1 MEVHEIHY
9 FLALCETLNFTR
21 AAERCNVTQPALS
34 RAVRR
39 LEDKLGAPLFNRER
53 GNTHL
58 TEFGRL
64 MQPYFRRMLRQKAA
78 AEQRARAFVSLQEAR
93 LAIGLMCTI
102 GPAALMHLFREF
114 ATRHA
119 GIKLY
124 LKDGEANTI
133 EQQLITGV
141 IDVALYC
148 QPVQTSDEIQAVPLF
163 SERFVVAIAPD
174 HPLARVAE
182 VPVRALDGHRY
193 IWRTN
198 CEYAERIDNAFDEVG
213 ITLDYPYN
221 SERDDWVQ
229 FMVLAGLGF
238 TVIPEH
244 AVTVAGLVTRP
255 LVEPG
260 FERHIVLATVR
271 GRPFLPTVRAFV
283 EHVRRYPWEAGLQGG
298 DDAPRCL
305 AGTRVMT
312 SRHSTGSGR
321 ARIDGAGNQLK
332 EILR

>member
-1 MEVHEIHY
+1 MEMHEIRY

-34 RAVRR
+34 RAMRR
-39 LEDKLGAPLFNRER
+39 LEDKLGAPLLNRER

-58 TEFGRL
+58 TEFGRQ
-64 MQPYFRRMLRQKAA
+64 MQPYFRRMLRQKEA
-78 AEQRARAFVSLQEAR
+78 AEQRARAFVSLREAR
-93 LAIGLMCTI
+93 LTIGLMCTI
-102 GPAALMHLFREF
+102 GPAVLMDLVREF
-114 ATRHA
+114 SAQHA
-119 GIKLY
+119 GIQLY
-124 LKDGEANTI
+124 LKDGEAVTI
-133 EQQLITGV
+133 EQQLLTGA

-163 SERFVVAIAPD
+163 SEPFVVAMAPE
-174 HPLARVAE
+174 HPLARLAE
-182 VPVRALDGHRY
+182 VPVRKLDGHRY

-198 CEYAERIDNAFDEVG
+198 CEYAERMDNAFDEVG
-213 ITLDYPYN
+213 VTLDYPYN

-244 AVTVAGLVTRP
+244 AVTVAGLITRP

-260 FERHIVLATVR
+260 FERHVVLATIR

-283 EHVRRYPWEAGLQGG
+283 EHVRRYPWETKLQGG
-298 DDAPRCL
+298 DGAPRCL
-305 AGTRVMT
+305 AGIRAMT
-312 SRHSTGSGR
+312 SRHSTGGGR
-321 ARIDGAGNQLK
+321 VRIVGA
-332 EILR
+332 